1 MSDLSATDAAK
12 LEAKETTLDI
22 LRAAADWRKAG
33 KGVALATV
41 VATWG
46 SSPRPVGS
54 QLVTDDA
61 GNFQGSVSGGCV
73 EGAVIAESQAAIKD
87 GKARL
92 LKFGI
97 SNEQAWDVGLACGG
111 KVEIL
116 VTPVNGHEPMLAAAL
131 KTAEVKTPFAIVTDL
146 DSGEQTLLPVAP
158 DKSELT
164 LYPAL
169 RIEADKALAREKSA
183 PVEADGRRVFVNV
196 IAPPRRLAIVGAVHI
211 AQQLVPM
218 AAMAGYEVTVI
229 DPRSAFGSEFRF
241 PGVTLS
247 NDWPDE
253 ALAAFEP
260 DARSAVI
267 TLTHDPKLDDPAL
280 AAALRSQ
287 AFFVG
292 ALGSRKTHA
301 SRLERLKQQ
310 GFDDA
315 DMARIHGPV
324 GLSIGAVSPAEIA
337 ISVLAQM
344 TQVLH
349 GDQAPAKK
357 DAAA

>member
-1 MSDLSATDAAK
+1 MPAIPAA
-12 LEAKETTLDI
+12 EAKETTLDI
-22 LRAAADWRKAG
+22 LRTAADWRKAG

-54 QLVTDDA
+54 QLVADDA

-73 EGAVIAESQAAIKD
+73 EGAVIAEAQAAVKD
-87 GKARL
+87 GKSRL

-111 KVEIL
+111 QVEIL
-116 VTPVNGHEPMLAAAL
+116 VTAVNGHEPMLEATLKAAAI
-131 KTAEVKTPFAIVTDL
+131 KKPFAIATDL
-146 DSGEQTLLPVAP
+146 ANGAQTLLPETSAG
-158 DKSELT
+158 SELT
-164 LYPAL
+164 LDPAL
-169 RIEADKALAREKSA
+169 RIEAERALAREKSA
-183 PVEADGRRVFVNV
+183 PIEVGGQRVFVNV

-218 AAMAGYEVTVI
+218 AAMAGYDVTVI

-253 ALAAFEP
+253 ALTAFKP

-280 AAALRSQ
+280 ASALRSD
-287 AFFVG
+287 AFFIG

-301 SRLERLKQQ
+301 SRLERLKAQ
-310 GFDDA
+310 GFGDS

-337 ISVLAQM
+337 ISVLAQL

-349 GDQAPAKK
+349 ADNAPSKK

>member
-1 MSDLSATDAAK
+1 MSDIQ
-12 LEAKETTLDI
+12 ETTLDI
-22 LRAAADWRKAG
+22 LRTAAAWRRTG

-54 QLVTDDA
+54 QLVADDS

-73 EGAVIAESQAAIKD
+73 EGAVIGEAQAAIKD

-92 LKFGI
+92 LQFGI
-97 SNEQAWDVGLACGG
+97 SDEQAWDVGLACGG

-116 VTPVNGHEPMLAAAL
+116 VVAVNGHEPMLDATLAAAEA
-131 KTAEVKTPFAIVTDL
+131 KKPFAIVTDIAT
-146 DSGEQTLLPVAP
+146 GAQTLLPAAP
-158 DKSELT
+158 PQAELS
-164 LYPAL
+164 LDLPA
-169 RIEADKALAREKSA
+169 RAEADRALAREKSA
-183 PVEADGRRVFVNV
+183 PVEAGGRRLFVNV
-196 IAPPRRLAIVGAVHI
+196 IVPPRRLAIVGAVHI

-229 DPRSAFGSEFRF
+229 DPRSAFGSAFRF

-253 ALAAFEP
+253 ALAAFKP
-260 DARSAVI
+260 DARSAVV

-280 AAALRSQ
+280 AAALRSDC
-287 AFFVG
+287 FFIG

-301 SRLERLKQQ
+301 SRLGRLQAQ
-310 GFDDA
+310 GFSEA
-315 DMARIHGPV
+315 DLARIHGPV
-324 GLSIGAVSPAEIA
+324 GLAIGAVSPAEIA
-337 ISVLAQM
+337 ISVLAQI

-349 GDQAPAKK
+349 DDPARGKK

>member
-1 MSDLSATDAAK
+1 MADGAQDS
-12 LEAKETTLDI
+12 TLDI
-22 LRAAADWRKAG
+22 LRTAADWRRAG

-41 VATWG
+41 VTTWG

-54 QLVTDDA
+54 QLVADDQ

-73 EGAVIAESQAAIKD
+73 EGAVIGEAQAAIKD

-92 LKFGI
+92 LKFGVTD
-97 SNEQAWDVGLACGG
+97 EQAWDVGLACGG

-116 VTPVNGHEPMLAAAL
+116 VAAVNGHEAMLDATLAAAEAR
-131 KTAEVKTPFAIVTDL
+131 KPFAVATDL
-146 DSGEQTLLPVAP
+146 ENGAQALIPDSLG
-158 DKSELT
+158 KNELS
-164 LYPAL
+164 LAPAL
-169 RIEADKALAREKSA
+169 RAEADAALKRERSA
-183 PVEADGRRVFVNV
+183 PVEAAGERVFVNV

-253 ALAAFEP
+253 ALAAFKL
-260 DARSAVI
+260 DARSAVV

-280 AAALRSQ
+280 SAALKSDC
-287 AFFVG
+287 FFIG

-301 SRLERLKQQ
+301 SRLARLTEQ
-310 GFDDA
+310 GFGEA
-315 DMARIHGPV
+315 DLARIHGPV

-337 ISVLAQM
+337 VSILAQL

-349 GDQAPAKK
+349 AEKKPAEAGAGKSK
-357 DAAA
+357 DAA

>member
-1 MSDLSATDAAK
+1 MTDVPQIDG
-12 LEAKETTLDI
+12 KETTLDV
-22 LRAAADWRKAG
+22 LRTASDWRKAG

-46 SSPRPVGS
+46 SSPRPTGS
-54 QLVTDDA
+54 QLVADDQ

-73 EGAVIAESQAAIKD
+73 EGAVIAEAQAAIKD

-111 KVEIL
+111 NVEIL
-116 VTPVNGHEPMLAAAL
+116 VTAVNGHEPMLNATLEAA
-131 KTAEVKTPFAIVTDL
+131 TAKKPFAIATDIAT
-146 DSGEQTLLPVAP
+146 GAQTLLPAAP
-158 DKSELT
+158 AKAELT
-164 LYPAL
+164 LSVDAQA
-169 RIEADKALAREKSA
+169 EAIKVLSREKSA
-183 PVEADGRRVFVNV
+183 PIEAGGQRVFVNV

-211 AQQLVPM
+211 SQQLVPM
-218 AAMAGYEVTVI
+218 AAMAGYEIIVI

-253 ALAAFEP
+253 ALAAFKP
-260 DARSAVI
+260 DARTAII

-280 AAALRSQ
+280 AAALRSD

-301 SRLERLKQQ
+301 SRLARLKEQ
-310 GFDDA
+310 GFSDA
-315 DMARIHGPV
+315 DVARIHGPV
-324 GLSIGAVSPAEIA
+324 GLNIGAVSPAEIA

-349 GDQAPAKK
+349 AEKSPEQK

>member
-1 MSDLSATDAAK
+1 MPNIQ
-12 LEAKETTLDI
+12 ETTLDI
-22 LRAAADWRKAG
+22 LRTAAAWRQAG

-54 QLVTDDA
+54 QLVADDA

-73 EGAVIAESQAAIKD
+73 EGAVIGEAQAAIKD

-92 LKFGI
+92 LQFGI
-97 SNEQAWDVGLACGG
+97 SDEQAWDVGLACGG

-116 VTPVNGHEPMLAAAL
+116 VTAANGHEAMLGASLAAAEA
-131 KTAEVKTPFAIVTDL
+131 KRPYAIVTDIA
-146 DSGEQTLLPVAP
+146 SGAQTLLPP
-158 DKSELT
+158 SFSSGESELI
-164 LYPAL
+164 LSPVAQA
-169 RIEADKALAREKSA
+169 EAERALAREKSA
-183 PVEADGRRVFVNV
+183 PIEAGGQRLFVNV
-196 IAPPRRLAIVGAVHI
+196 IVPPRRLAVVGAVHI

-218 AAMAGYEVTVI
+218 AAMAGHEVTVI
-229 DPRSAFGSEFRF
+229 DPRSAFGNAFRF

-253 ALAAFEP
+253 ALAAFKP
-260 DARSAVI
+260 DARSAVV

-280 AAALRSQ
+280 AAALRSDC
-287 AFFVG
+287 FFIG

-301 SRLERLKQQ
+301 SRVERLKAQ
-310 GFDDA
+310 GFA
-315 DMARIHGPV
+315 DGEIARIHGPV
-324 GLSIGAVSPAEIA
+324 GLAIGAVSPAEIA
-337 ISVLAQM
+337 ISVLAQI

-349 GDQAPAKK
+349 DDPARAKK

>member
-1 MSDLSATDAAK
+1 MNDVPAT
-12 LEAKETTLDI
+12 EAKETTLDI
-22 LRAAADWRKAG
+22 LRTAAEWRKAG

-54 QLVTDDA
+54 QLVADDA

-73 EGAVIAESQAAIKD
+73 EGAVIAESQAAIND
-87 GKARL
+87 GKSRL

-116 VTPVNGHEPMLAAAL
+116 VTAVNGHEAMLDATLAAAL
-131 KTAEVKTPFAIVTDL
+131 AKTPFAIATDL
-146 DSGEQTLLPVAP
+146 DDGAQTLLPPNFLVGGPAQ
-158 DKSELT
+158 SELR
-164 LYPAL
+164 LGPAL
-169 RIEADKALAREKSA
+169 RAEAERALSHEKSA
-183 PVEADGRRVFVNV
+183 PVEAGGKRVFVNV

-218 AAMAGYEVTVI
+218 AAMAGYDVTVI

-253 ALAAFEP
+253 ALAAFKP

-280 AAALRSQ
+280 AAALRSDS
-287 AFFVG
+287 FFIG

-301 SRLERLKQQ
+301 SRLERLKAQ
-310 GFDDA
+310 GFTDA

-349 GDQAPAKK
+349 GDKSPDKK

>member
-1 MSDLSATDAAK
+1 MTDAPL
-12 LEAKETTLDI
+12 LEGKETTLDI
-22 LRAAADWRKAG
+22 LRTAAEWRQAG

-54 QLVTDDA
+54 QLVADDQ

-116 VTPVNGHEPMLAAAL
+116 VTAVNGHEPMLTATLAAAE
-131 KTAEVKTPFAIVTDL
+131 AKTPFAIATDIET
-146 DSGEQTLLPVAP
+146 GAQTLLPSAP
-158 DKSELT
+158 VKSELT
-164 LYPAL
+164 LAPAL
-169 RIEADKALAREKSA
+169 RAEAERALAREKSA
-183 PVEADGRRVFVNV
+183 PVEADGKRLFVNV

-253 ALAAFEP
+253 ALVAFKP

-280 AAALRSQ
+280 AAALRSD
-287 AFFVG
+287 AFFIG

-301 SRLERLKQQ
+301 SRLERLKEQ
-310 GFDDA
+310 GFGAA

-344 TQVLH
+344 TQVLRE
-349 GDQAPAKK
+349 DKSPENK
-357 DAAA
+357 DSAA

>member
-1 MSDLSATDAAK
+1 MTDAPL
-12 LEAKETTLDI
+12 LEGKETTLDI
-22 LRAAADWRKAG
+22 LRTAAEWRQAG

-54 QLVTDDA
+54 QLVADDR

-87 GKARL
+87 GKSRL

-116 VTPVNGHEPMLAAAL
+116 VTAVNGHEPMLDATLKAAEAR
-131 KTAEVKTPFAIVTDL
+131 APFAIATDL
-146 DSGEQTLLPVAP
+146 DDGAQTLLPSAP
-158 DKSELT
+158 AHSELT
-164 LYPAL
+164 LAPVL
-169 RIEADKALAREKSA
+169 RAEAERALAREKSA
-183 PVEADGRRVFVNV
+183 PIESDGKRVFVNV

-218 AAMAGYEVTVI
+218 AVLAGYEVTVI

-253 ALAAFEP
+253 ALAAFKP

-280 AAALRSQ
+280 AGALRSD
-287 AFFVG
+287 AFFIG

-301 SRLERLKQQ
+301 SRLERLKEQ
-310 GFDDA
+310 GFTDA

-324 GLSIGAVSPAEIA
+324 GLSIGAISPAEIA

-349 GDQAPAKK
+349 GDKSPEKK